1 MGRGQALSYEDYIPY
16 EGPRV
21 AGFSP
26 EQLGAQAGYKA
37 LAQRGMPLL
46 DKAGQIASIASQGS
60 PLMAQSGYQAAP
72 ISSQYAGSNIGSRFR
87 GAPVRSTFGGMPITS
102 QYQAGPIQSVFRGA
116 PVQSTFGGM
125 PIRSDYRAG
134 PIESQYRAGPIRSTY
149 GAAPIRTGVQG
160 WSPQEYLRAG
170 RGFGER
176 QAQQYMSP
184 YLENV
189 MERQQKRALDRF
201 QEGKAQRG
209 AQAIKSGAF
218 GGSRQAVGDFLA
230 RRDISEKLGDIEAQQ
245 LEKGYASAQ
254 QQFERDRA
262 ARMGALQAGDTGQLA
277 LAKQR
282 AQEQIATEEAKR
294 QAAAQNL
301 QAQIAQQKAFEAAGG
316 QGLQAQIAADKARE
330 AAGGQRLQA
339 QIAQM
344 KGLSD
349 ADARRLQAQI
359 AQGKFGEAAGAQY
372 IQAQSI
378 AEKARQAAG
387 EQNLQAQIAQMKGL
401 SDADARRI
409 QAQIAQGKFGEAA
422 SAQDLQAQIARDKTL
437 QAAQQY
443 NLQAQI
449 AADKARQQQG
459 AQSLEAQ
466 LANQRAMEAA
476 YGRGLKGAGV
486 LGDLTKTEQALD
498 LQRLKGLSD
507 VGTQRQGMMQRAY
520 DTAYEDF
527 IRQKEYPY
535 EQLERFSGMLQGLP
549 VTPSYTQSLYSPR
562 PDPTASLLQTGLGA
576 YGMGRGMG
584 MFGGG

>member
-16 EGPRV
+16 QGPRV

-46 DKAGQIASIASQGS
+46 DEAGRIASIASQGS
-60 PLMAQSGYQAAP
+60 PLMAQAGYQAAP

-87 GAPVRSTFGGMPITS
+87 GAPVRSTFGGMPIRS
-102 QYQAGPIQSVFRGA
+102 GYQAGPIQS
-116 PVQSTFGGM
+116 
-125 PIRSDYRAG
+125 
-134 PIESQYRAGPIRSTY
+134 QYQAGPIRSTY
-149 GAAPIRTGVQG
+149 GASPIRTGVQG

-170 RGFGER
+170 TGFGGRE
-176 QAQQYMSP
+176 AQKYMSP

-189 MERQQKRALDRF
+189 MERQQKRAMDRF

-209 AQAIKSGAF
+209 AQAVKSGAF

-230 RRDISEKLGDIEAQQ
+230 RRDISEQLGNIEAQQ

-282 AQEQIATEEAKR
+282 AQEQISTEEAKR

-316 QGLQAQIAADKARE
+316 QSIQAQTAAERARQE
-330 AAGGQRLQA
+330 AGSQSLQA

-349 ADARRLQAQI
+349 AD
-359 AQGKFGEAAGAQY
+359 
-372 IQAQSI
+372 S
-378 AEKARQAAG
+378 
-387 EQNLQAQIAQMKGL
+387 
-401 SDADARRI
+401 RRI
-409 QAQIAQGKFGEAA
+409 QAQIAQGKFGQAA
-422 SAQDLQAQIARDKTL
+422 SQQDLQAQIARDKTL
-437 QAAQQY
+437 QASQQY

-486 LGDLTKTEQALD
+486 LGDLTKQEQALD
-498 LQRLKGLSD
+498 IQRLKGLSD
-507 VGTQRQGMMQRAY
+507 VGTQRQAMMQRAY
-520 DTAYEDF
+520 DTSYEDF
-527 IRQKEYPY
+527 LRQKEYPY
-535 EQLERFSGMLQGLP
+535 EQLERFSNMLQGLP
-549 VTPSYTQSLYSPR
+549 KTGPSYTQSLYSPR
-562 PDPTASLLQTGLGA
+562 PDPTASLMQTGLGA

-584 MFGGG
+584 MFG

>member
-16 EGPRV
+16 QGPRV

-46 DKAGQIASIASQGS
+46 DEAGRIASIAAQGS
-60 PLMAQSGYQAAP
+60 PLMAQAGYQAAP

-87 GAPVRSTFGGMPITS
+87 GAPVRSTFGGMPIRS
-102 QYQAGPIQSVFRGA
+102 GYQAGPIQS
-116 PVQSTFGGM
+116 
-125 PIRSDYRAG
+125 
-134 PIESQYRAGPIRSTY
+134 QYQAGPIRSTY

-170 RGFGER
+170 RGFGGRE
-176 QAQQYMSP
+176 AQKYMSP

-230 RRDISEKLGDIEAQQ
+230 RRDISEQLGDIEAQQ

-316 QGLQAQIAADKARE
+316 QSIQAQTAAERARQE
-330 AAGGQRLQA
+330 AGSQSLQA

-349 ADARRLQAQI
+349 AD
-359 AQGKFGEAAGAQY
+359 
-372 IQAQSI
+372 S
-378 AEKARQAAG
+378 
-387 EQNLQAQIAQMKGL
+387 
-401 SDADARRI
+401 RRI
-409 QAQIAQGKFGEAA
+409 QAQIAQGKFGQAA
-422 SAQDLQAQIARDKTL
+422 SQQDLQAQIARDKTL
-437 QAAQQY
+437 QASQQY

-486 LGDLTKTEQALD
+486 LSGLTKQEQALD
-498 LQRLKGLSD
+498 IQRLKGLSD

-527 IRQKEYPY
+527 LKQREYPY
-535 EQLERFSGMLQGLP
+535 EQLERFSGMMQGIAP
-549 VTPSYTQSLYSPR
+549 QRSWTQQMYSPR

>member
-37 LAQRGMPLL
+37 LAQRGMPLM
-46 DKAGQIASIASQGS
+46 DKAGEIASYAAQGS
-60 PLMAQSGYQAAP
+60 PLMAASQYQAGP
-72 ISSQYAGSNIGSRFR
+72 IQSQYGGSNIRSRFR
-87 GAPVRSTFGGMPITS
+87 GAPVRSTYGGSPIQS
-102 QYQAGPIQSVFRGA
+102 QYQAGPI
-116 PVQSTFGGM
+116 
-125 PIRSDYRAG
+125 RSDYRG
-134 PIESQYRAGPIRSTY
+134 GPIRSTY
-149 GAAPIRTGVQG
+149 AAAPISTGVQG

-170 RGFGER
+170 RGFGDR

-201 QEGKAQRG
+201 EEGRSARS

-245 LEKGYASAQ
+245 LEKGFLSAQ

-262 ARMGALQAGDTGQLA
+262 ARMSALQAGDTGQLA

-282 AQEQIATEEAKR
+282 AQEQISTEEAKR
-294 QAAAQNL
+294 QAASQNL
-301 QAQIAQQKAFEAAGG
+301 QAQIAQQKAFEAAGS
-316 QGLQAQIAADKARE
+316 QGLQAQIAAEKARQE
-330 AAGGQRLQA
+330 AGGQSLQA

-344 KGLSD
+344 KGLSE
-349 ADARRLQAQI
+349 ADSRRLQAQI
-359 AQGKFGEAAGAQY
+359 AQGKFG
-372 IQAQSI
+372 
-378 AEKARQAAG
+378 QAAG
-387 EQNLQAQIAQMKGL
+387 QM
-401 SDADARRI
+401 
-409 QAQIAQGKFGEAA
+409 
-422 SAQDLQAQIARDKTL
+422 DLESQIARDKTL

-443 NLQAQI
+443 GLQAQI
-449 AADKARQQQG
+449 AQDKAMQQQG
-459 AQSLEAQ
+459 KMGLEAQ
-466 LANQRAMEAA
+466 LANQRALEAA

-486 LGDLTKTEQALD
+486 LGDLTKQEQALD
-498 LQRLKGLSD
+498 MQRLKGLSD
-507 VGTQRQGMMQRAY
+507 VGSQRQQMMQRAY
-520 DTAYEDF
+520 DTQYEDF
-527 IRQKEYPY
+527 LRQREHPY
-535 EQLERFSGMLQGLP
+535 EQLERFNAMMQGIP
-549 VTPSYTQSLYSPR
+549 IGESYTQRLYSPR
-562 PDPTASLLQTGLGA
+562 PDPTAQILQTGLGA